1 MYRHALCVYPY
12 RVELGPYESFYPPL
26 GLEIVAAALEPY
38 CRSIDV
44 VDLRRESGRTRDFLR
59 PETDLVCFSVN
70 WDREREFIR
79 EEILSVPRQIRT
91 IVGGR
96 HATED
101 PEWWLA
107 ECPNVDIVVRG
118 HGEAAASEIASGLA
132 LDGIAGLSYRLNGHL
147 VHTPARDCGRVAED
161 LGPNRRLRRY
171 VYKLDSPDFP
181 TGITFDT
188 MLSSVGCPYNCRFCA
203 FSRNP
208 WGVKRKWSAR
218 PAEAVVRELEGIDA
232 KLVGFVDDIFTHD
245 MDRVGAICDLISAR
259 GIRKR
264 YVVNARVEIAKRPD
278 VLRKMGRAGFSILL
292 LGIESAQDRTLRS
305 MRKGFDTRRLREYF
319 RVLRKTRMIL
329 HGYFIIGNIG
339 ETEEEMLAIGPF
351 ARELGLDTVS
361 LCRLRSERYS
371 GIEELVAASPGYH
384 VAPDGKVYS
393 DEYPPER
400 LTRIR
405 NRIYTS
411 FYRPGQILHVLGK
424 LFRNGLLT
432 PGMLTKL
439 PAFLVRG
446 VLRLR
451 EARPAGRE
459 AAPSRATA
467 SPS

>member
-264 YVVNARVEIAKRPD
+264 YVVNARLEIAKRPD
-278 VLRKMGRAGFSILL
+278 VLAKMERAGFSVLL
-292 LGIESAQDRTLRS
+292 LGIESAKDETLRS
-305 MRKGFDTRRLREYF
+305 MKKGFDTRRAREYF
-319 RVLRKTRMIL
+319 RVLRKSRMIL
-329 HGYFIIGNIG
+329 HGYFIVGSIG
-339 ETEEEMLAIGPF
+339 ESEEDMLEIVPF
-351 ARELGLDTVS
+351 ARQLGVDTVS
-361 LCRLRSERYS
+361 LCLLRNERYS
-371 GIEELVAASPGYH
+371 GLEELVARSPGYH
-384 VAPDGKVYS
+384 IAPDGGVYS
-393 DEYPPER
+393 DRYSQDDLR
-400 LTRIR
+400 KIR
-405 NRIYTS
+405 DRIYRG
-411 FYRPGQILHVLGK
+411 FY
-424 LFRNGLLT
+424 T
-432 PGMLTKL
+432 PRQMLNIAKKV
-439 PAFLVRG
+439 VRG
-446 VLRLR
+446 GLVTRRMLLRLPGFLWH
-451 EARPAGRE
+451 AAAGRFNP
-459 AAPSRATA
+459 AARAQRRALRRSRVRPS
-467 SPS
+467 